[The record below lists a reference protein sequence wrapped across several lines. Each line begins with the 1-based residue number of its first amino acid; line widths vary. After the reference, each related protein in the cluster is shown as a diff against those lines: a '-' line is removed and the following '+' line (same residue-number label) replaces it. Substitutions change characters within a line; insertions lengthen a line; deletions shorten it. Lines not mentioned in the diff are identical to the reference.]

1 MQKKRVLVIDDE
13 RIVLDSITKIMK
25 EENFEVEVTLS
36 GRQGV
41 EWAITKDYD
50 IVLTDLRMPDI
61 GGMRVLR
68 DVKRAKPAMPVVMI
82 TGFSSVK
89 SAVQAMKLGA
99 AEYLE
104 KPFAPDALIK
114 VIQKALHIAATTPPE
129 DQTLIHKAEII
140 NVLERA
146 ATDYMLVY
154 NLLHYGAEALD
165 EFDLTAAEKLAI
177 LSGDIQWI
185 EKHVG
190 KLSATQ
196 RKWLEGR
203 LSAEIW

>member
-1 MQKKRVLVIDDE
+1 MGRKRVLVIDDE
-13 RIVLDSITKIMK
+13 RIVLDSITKILK
-25 EENFEVEVTLS
+25 EENFEVDVTLS
-36 GRQGV
+36 GRQGL
-41 EWAITKDYD
+41 EWAIAKDYD

-82 TGFSSVK
+82 TGFSNVK
-89 SAVQAMKLGA
+89 SAVEAMKLGA

-104 KPFAPDALIK
+104 KPFAPDALVK
-114 VIQKALHIAATTPPE
+114 VIQKALHIAATTAPE
-129 DQTLIHKAEII
+129 DQSLIHKEEVLS
-140 NVLERA
+140 VLERA

-165 EFDLTAAEKLAI
+165 EFTLTAAEKLAI

-185 EKHVG
+185 ENHVG
-190 KLSATQ
+190 KLSLTQ

>member
-1 MQKKRVLVIDDE
+1 MKKKKVLVIDDE
-13 RIVLDSITKIMK
+13 RIVLDSITKILK
-25 EENFEVEVTLS
+25 EEDLEVDVNLS
-36 GRQGV
+36 GRQGL
-41 EWAITKDYD
+41 ELALQKDYD

-68 DVKRAKPAMPVVMI
+68 DIKRAKPAMPVVMI
-82 TGFSSVK
+82 TGFGSVQ

-104 KPFAPDALIK
+104 KPFAPEDLVK
-114 VIQKALHIAATTPPE
+114 VIQKALHIAETPPPE
-129 DQTLIHKAEII
+129 DQRLIHKQEVLK
-140 NVLERA
+140 VLEKA
-146 ATDYMLVY
+146 ATDYTLVY
-154 NLLHYGAEALD
+154 NLLHYGAEALE
-165 EFDLTAAEKLAI
+165 EFNLTSAEKLAI

-185 EKHVG
+185 EQHVG
-190 KLSATQ
+190 TLTPLQ

>member
-1 MQKKRVLVIDDE
+1 MKKKKVLVIDDE
-13 RIVLDSITKIMK
+13 RIVLDSIIKILT
-25 EENFEVEVTLS
+25 EENFEVDVNLS
-36 GRQGV
+36 GREGL
-41 EWAITKDYD
+41 EWALSREYD

-68 DVKRAKPAMPVVMI
+68 DVKRAKPATPVVMI
-82 TGFSSVK
+82 TGFGSVK

-104 KPFAPDALIK
+104 KPFAPDDLVK
-114 VIQKALHIAATTPPE
+114 VVKKALHIAATTPPE
-129 DQTLIHKAEII
+129 DQRLIHKKEILE
-140 NVLERA
+140 VLERA

-165 EFDLTAAEKLAI
+165 EFNLTAAEKLAI
-177 LSGDIQWI
+177 LSGDIKWI
-185 EKHVG
+185 EQNVG
-190 KLSATQ
+190 NLTPAQ

>member
-13 RIVLDSITKIMK
+13 RIVLDSITKILK
-25 EENFEVEVTLS
+25 EENFEVDVTLS
-36 GRQGV
+36 GRQGL

-50 IVLTDLRMPDI
+50 IVLTDIRMPDM

-68 DVKRAKPAMPVVMI
+68 DVKRAKPAMPVVII
-82 TGFSSVK
+82 TGFGSVQ

-104 KPFAPDALIK
+104 KPFAPDALVK

-129 DQTLIHKAEII
+129 DQSLIHKKEVL

-154 NLLHYGAEALD
+154 NMLHYGAEALD

-177 LSGDIQWI
+177 MSGDIQWI

-190 KLSATQ
+190 KLSETQ

>member
-1 MQKKRVLVIDDE
+1 MGKKRVLVIDDE
-13 RIVLDSITKIMK
+13 RIVLDSITKILK
-25 EENFEVEVTLS
+25 EENFEVDVTLS
-36 GRQGV
+36 GRQGL
-41 EWAITKDYD
+41 EWAIAKDYD

-68 DVKRAKPAMPVVMI
+68 DVKRAKPTMPVVMI
-82 TGFSSVK
+82 TGFSNVK
-89 SAVQAMKLGA
+89 SAVEAMKLGA

-104 KPFAPDALIK
+104 KPFAPDALVK
-114 VIQKALHIAATTPPE
+114 VIQKALHIAATTAPE
-129 DQTLIHKAEII
+129 DQSLIHKEEVLS
-140 NVLERA
+140 VLERA

-165 EFDLTAAEKLAI
+165 EFTLTAAEKLAI

-185 EKHVG
+185 ENHVG
-190 KLSATQ
+190 KLSLTQ

>member
-13 RIVLDSITKIMK
+13 RIVLDSITKILK
-25 EENFEVEVTLS
+25 EENFEVDVTLS
-36 GRQGV
+36 GRQGL
-41 EWAITKDYD
+41 EWAIAKDYD

-82 TGFSSVK
+82 TGFSNVK
-89 SAVQAMKLGA
+89 SAVEAMKLGA

-104 KPFAPDALIK
+104 KPFAPDALVK
-114 VIQKALHIAATTPPE
+114 VIQKALHMAATTAPE
-129 DQTLIHKAEII
+129 DQSLIHKEEILS
-140 NVLERA
+140 VLERA

-165 EFDLTAAEKLAI
+165 EFTLTAAEKLAI

-185 EKHVG
+185 ENHVG
-190 KLSATQ
+190 KLSLTQ

>member
-13 RIVLDSITKIMK
+13 RIVLDSITKILK
-25 EENFEVEVTLS
+25 EENFEVDVTLS
-36 GRQGV
+36 GRQGL
-41 EWAITKDYD
+41 EWAIAKDYD

-68 DVKRAKPAMPVVMI
+68 DVKRAKPAVPVVMI
-82 TGFSSVK
+82 TGFSNVK
-89 SAVQAMKLGA
+89 SAVEAMKLGA

-104 KPFAPDALIK
+104 KPFAPDALVK
-114 VIQKALHIAATTPPE
+114 VIQKALHMAATTAPE
-129 DQTLIHKAEII
+129 DQSLIHKEEILS
-140 NVLERA
+140 VLERA

-165 EFDLTAAEKLAI
+165 EFTLTAAEKLAI

-185 EKHVG
+185 ENHVG
-190 KLSATQ
+190 KLSLTQ

>member
-1 MQKKRVLVIDDE
+1 L
-13 RIVLDSITKIMK
+13 
-25 EENFEVEVTLS
+25 
-36 GRQGV
+36 
-41 EWAITKDYD
+41 EWAIAKDYD

-68 DVKRAKPAMPVVMI
+68 DVKRAKPAMPVVII
-82 TGFSSVK
+82 TGFGSVQ

-104 KPFAPDALIK
+104 KPFAPDALVK
-114 VIQKALHIAATTPPE
+114 VIQKALHLAATTPPE
-129 DQTLIHKAEII
+129 DQSLIHKGEVL
-140 NVLERA
+140 NLLERA

-154 NLLHYGAEALD
+154 NMLHYGAEALD
-165 EFDLTAAEKLAI
+165 ELDLTAAEKLAI
-177 LSGDIQWI
+177 MSGDIQWI

-190 KLSATQ
+190 KLSETQ

>member
-13 RIVLDSITKIMK
+13 RIVLDSITKILK
-25 EENFEVEVTLS
+25 NENFEVDVTLS
-36 GRQGV
+36 GRQGM
-41 EWAITKDYD
+41 EWAIAKSYD

-82 TGFSSVK
+82 TGFGSVK

-104 KPFAPDALIK
+104 KPFAPDDLIR
-114 VIQKALHIAATTPPE
+114 VIQKALHIAATTAPE
-129 DQTLIHKAEII
+129 DQSLVHKEEILK
-140 NVLERA
+140 VLERA
-146 ATDYMLVY
+146 ATDYVLVY
-154 NLLHYGAEALD
+154 NLLHYGVEALD
-165 EFDLTAAEKLAI
+165 EFNLTAAEKLAI

-185 EKHVG
+185 ESNVG
-190 KLSATQ
+190 KLSANQ

-203 LSAEIW
+203 LGAEIW

>member
-1 MQKKRVLVIDDE
+1 MQQKRVLVIDDE
-13 RIVLDSITKIMK
+13 RIVLDSITKILK
-25 EENFEVEVTLS
+25 EENFEVDVTMS
-36 GRQGV
+36 GRQGL
-41 EWAITKDYD
+41 EWAIAKDYD

-82 TGFSSVK
+82 TGFGSVQ

-104 KPFAPDALIK
+104 KPFAPDALVK

-129 DQTLIHKAEII
+129 DQSLIHKEEVLT
-140 NVLERA
+140 VLERA
-146 ATDYMLVY
+146 ATDYTLVY
-154 NLLHYGAEALD
+154 NMLHYGAEALD

-177 LSGDIQWI
+177 MSGDIQWI

-190 KLSATQ
+190 ELSQTQ

>member
-13 RIVLDSITKIMK
+13 RIVLDSITRILK
-25 EENFEVEVTLS
+25 EEDFEVDVTLS
-36 GRQGV
+36 GRQGLQ
-41 EWAITKDYD
+41 WAVAKDYD

-68 DVKRAKPAMPVVMI
+68 DIKRAKPAVPVVMI
-82 TGFSSVK
+82 TGFGSVK

-104 KPFAPDALIK
+104 KPFDPDALVK
-114 VIQKALHIAATTPPE
+114 VVQKALHIAATTPPE
-129 DQTLIHKAEII
+129 EQRLIHKEEILK
-140 NVLERA
+140 VLERA

-165 EFDLTAAEKLAI
+165 DTNLTAAEKLAV

-185 EKHVG
+185 EAHVG
-190 KLSATQ
+190 ELNANQ

>member
-1 MQKKRVLVIDDE
+1 MKKKKVLVIDDE
-13 RIVLDSITKIMK
+13 RIVLDSIIKILE
-25 EENFEVEVTLS
+25 EENFEVDVNLS
-36 GRQGV
+36 GRQGL
-41 EWAITKDYD
+41 EWALQKDYD
-50 IVLTDLRMPDI
+50 VVLTDLRMPDI

-68 DVKRAKPAMPVVMI
+68 DIKRAKPAMPVVMI
-82 TGFSSVK
+82 TGFGSVK

-104 KPFAPDALIK
+104 KPFAPDDLVK

-129 DQTLIHKAEII
+129 EQRLIHKEEILK
-140 NVLERA
+140 VLERA

-165 EFDLTAAEKLAI
+165 EFTLTPAEKLAI
-177 LSGDIQWI
+177 LSGDIKWI
-185 EKHVG
+185 EQHVG
-190 KLSATQ
+190 TLTPTQ

-203 LSAEIW
+203 LSADIW

>member
-1 MQKKRVLVIDDE
+1 MGKKRVLVIDDE
-13 RIVLDSITKIMK
+13 RIVLDSITKILK
-25 EENFEVEVTLS
+25 EENFEVDVTLS
-36 GRQGV
+36 GRQGL
-41 EWAITKDYD
+41 EWAIAKDYD

-82 TGFSSVK
+82 TGFSNVK
-89 SAVQAMKLGA
+89 SAVEAMKLGA

-104 KPFAPDALIK
+104 KPFAPDALVK
-114 VIQKALHIAATTPPE
+114 VIQKALHIAATTAPE
-129 DQTLIHKAEII
+129 DQSLIHKEEVLS
-140 NVLERA
+140 VLERA

-154 NLLHYGAEALD
+154 NMLHYGAEALD

-177 LSGDIQWI
+177 MSGDIQWI

-190 KLSATQ
+190 KLSETQ
-196 RKWLEGR
+196 SKWLEGR

>member
-13 RIVLDSITKIMK
+13 RIVLDSVAKILK
-25 EENFEVEVTLS
+25 EENFDVDVTLS

-41 EWAITKDYD
+41 EWAIAKGYD

-68 DVKRAKPAMPVVMI
+68 EVKRAKPAIPVVMI
-82 TGFSSVK
+82 TGFGSVK

-104 KPFAPDALIK
+104 KPFDPDALVK
-114 VIQKALHIAATTPPE
+114 VVQKALHIAATTPPE
-129 DQTLIHKAEII
+129 DQRLIHKEEILK
-140 NVLERA
+140 VLERA

-165 EFDLTAAEKLAI
+165 DTNLTAAEKLAV
-177 LSGDIQWI
+177 LSGDIPWI

-190 KLSATQ
+190 ELNATQ

>member
-13 RIVLDSITKIMK
+13 RIVLDSITKILK
-25 EENFEVEVTLS
+25 EENFEVDVTLS
-36 GRQGV
+36 GRQGL
-41 EWAITKDYD
+41 EWAIGKDYD

-82 TGFSSVK
+82 TGFSNVK
-89 SAVQAMKLGA
+89 SAVEAMKLGA
-99 AEYLE
+99 AEFLE
-104 KPFAPDALIK
+104 KPFAPDALVK
-114 VIQKALHIAATTPPE
+114 VIQKALHIAATTAPQ
-129 DQTLIHKAEII
+129 DQSLIHKEEVLS
-140 NVLERA
+140 VLERA

-165 EFDLTAAEKLAI
+165 EFTLTAAEKLAI

-185 EKHVG
+185 ENHVG
-190 KLSATQ
+190 KLSLTQ